1 MTDPSLYNVLYI
13 DLTEG
18 RYEVQERKDLF
29 EKYLGGTGVAIKLL
43 EEECPKGVD
52 PLSPENPIIFAVGP
66 LTGLYPLAS
75 KTVAMFKSPLTGNL
89 GESHAGG
96 RSAAAIR
103 FAGYGAIVIKGASK
117 TPVYISIYNDQVRI
131 KDATALWGMR
141 SSYAVGRVLRE
152 VEPGAGKRTIMRI
165 GIAGENLVR
174 YANVVVE
181 SYRHFGRLGLGA
193 VFGSKR
199 LKAVVVA
206 GTRSVKVDDAKA
218 YAKVYEE
225 IYKEVVGTEVM
236 SKYHVLG
243 TAENVLP
250 LNAMGALPTRNL
262 MQTRFELAE
271 SISGELLAEKYLVRK
286 IACTHCPIGCI
297 HLASLRIAFAPGHE
311 YETLIVPY
319 DYEPIYALGSMLG
332 IGSAEGLLRLIER
345 VDGLGLD
352 AISTGVAMAWATEAY
367 QRGLITDKETMG
379 LRPNWGEDV
388 DVYIK
393 MAERIARRA
402 NEFYSALAEGVEAAA
417 SKYGGLD
424 FALACGG
431 NEVPGYHTGPA
442 ALVGFLTGMRHS
454 HLDSAGYSIDQR
466 ALRALMTDEEM
477 VRQLVEEERFRNVLT
492 SLVVCLFARGIYKL
506 ERVAK
511 ALEPLGAKVSPE
523 ELLRLGAE
531 IVRTKAAFK
540 AREGYDPYRLRI
552 AKRFLETP
560 TPLGRLTEERI
571 RNMIKMYVEKAGL
584 SDVYAPSSRG

>member
-1 MTDPSLYNVLYI
+1 MMDPSLYNVLYI
-13 DLTEG
+13 DLTE
-18 RYEVQERKDLF
+18 RKYEVQERRDLF

-52 PLSPENPIIFAVGP
+52 PFSPDNPIIFAVGP

-96 RSAAAIR
+96 RSAVAIR
-103 FAGYGAIVIKGASK
+103 LAGYGAIVIKGASK
-117 TPVYISIYNDQVRI
+117 TPVYISIFNDQVKI
-131 KDATALWGMR
+131 KDATTLWGMR

-193 VFGSKR
+193 VFGSKK
-199 LKAVVVA
+199 LKAIVVA
-206 GTRSVKVDDAKA
+206 GTRSVKIDDLKA
-218 YAKVYEE
+218 YMKVYEE
-225 IYKEVVGTEVM
+225 IFRSLTETGVM

-271 SISGELLAEKYLVRK
+271 NISGEALAEKYLVRK

-311 YETLIVPY
+311 YETLIIPY
-319 DYEPIYALGSMLG
+319 DYEPIYSLGSMLG
-332 IGSAEGLLRLIER
+332 IGSVEGLLRLIEK
-345 VDGLGLD
+345 VEGLGLD

-367 QRGLITDKETMG
+367 QRGLISDKETMG
-379 LRPNWGEDV
+379 LKPNWGEDV
-388 DVYIK
+388 EVYIR
-393 MAERIARRA
+393 MAERIAKRA
-402 NEFYSALAEGVEAAA
+402 NEFYSALADGVEFAA

-442 ALVGFLTGMRHS
+442 ALVGFLVGPRHS
-454 HLDSAGYSIDQR
+454 HLDSAGYGIDQK
-466 ALRALMTDEEM
+466 ALRSLMTKEEM
-477 VRQLVEEERFRNVLT
+477 VRQIVEEERFRNVLT
-492 SLVVCLFARGIYKL
+492 SLVVCLFARGEYKL
-506 ERVAK
+506 ERVVK
-511 ALEPLGAKVSPE
+511 ALEPVGIKTSSE
-523 ELLRLGAE
+523 ELMRLGAE
-531 IVRTKAAFK
+531 IQKAKASFK
-540 AREGYDPYRLRI
+540 AREGYSPYKVRI

-560 TPLGRLTEERI
+560 TPLGKLNEEELRS
-571 RNMIKMYVEKAGL
+571 MIKMYIEMAGL
-584 SDVYAPSSRG
+584 ESIYTSSN

>member
-1 MTDPSLYNVLYI
+1 MTDPNLYNVLYI

-18 RYEVQERKDLF
+18 KYEIQERRDLF

-43 EEECPKGVD
+43 EEECPKGID
-52 PLSPENPIIFAVGP
+52 PLSPENPIILAVGP

-103 FAGYGAIVIKGASK
+103 LAGYGAIVIKGASK
-117 TPVYISIYNDQVRI
+117 TPVYISIVNDKVKI

-152 VEPGAGKRTIMRI
+152 VEPGAGRRTIMRI
-165 GIAGENLVR
+165 GLAGENLVK

-193 VFGSKR
+193 VFGSKK
-199 LKAVVVA
+199 LKAIVVV
-206 GTRSVKVDDAKA
+206 GTKGIKIDDVKS
-218 YAKVYEE
+218 YMKVYEE
-225 IYKEVVGTEVM
+225 IYKDVTETGVM

-250 LNAMGALPTRNL
+250 LNAIGALPTRNL
-262 MQTRFELAE
+262 MQTRFEQAE
-271 SISGELLAEKYLVRK
+271 NISGETLAEKYLAKK

-297 HLASLRIAFAPGHE
+297 HLASLRIAFAPGYE
-311 YETLIVPY
+311 YETLIIPY

-332 IGSAEGLLRLIER
+332 IGSTEGLLRLIEK
-345 VDGLGLD
+345 VEGLGLD
-352 AISTGVAMAWATEAY
+352 AMSTGVAMAWATEAY
-367 QRGLITDKETMG
+367 HRGLITEKETMG
-379 LRPNWGEDV
+379 LRLNWGEDV
-388 DVYIK
+388 EVYIR

-402 NEFYSALAEGVEAAA
+402 NEFYSALADGVEAAA

-431 NEVPGYHTGPA
+431 NEMPGYHTGPV
-442 ALVGFLTGMRHS
+442 ALVGFLTGPRHS
-454 HLDSAGYSIDQR
+454 HLDSAGYSIDQK
-466 ALRALMTDEEM
+466 ALRSPATDEDM

-492 SLVVCLFARGIYKL
+492 SLVICLFARGEYKL
-506 ERVAK
+506 DRVVK
-511 ALEPLGAKVSPE
+511 ALEPLGIRRTPE
-523 ELLRLGAE
+523 ELMKLGAE
-531 IVRTKAAFK
+531 IQRAKASFK
-540 AREGYDPYRLRI
+540 AREGYSPYKLRI

-560 TPLGRLTEERI
+560 TPHGRLTEDRI
-571 RNMIKMYVEKAGL
+571 RKMINMYVEMAGL
-584 SDVYAPSSRG
+584 KDIYKK